1 MNKEETPDD
10 GAEPALTATR
20 STQPLDA
27 LRAQLLHRMDD
38 AAQASQRA
46 GMTPEILQALLDE
59 KSGRETTDWLD
70 AVADREGWK

>member
-1 MNKEETPDD
+1 MNKARTPDD
-10 GAEPALTATR
+10 GAESALTATK

-38 AAQASQRA
+38 AAQASERA

-59 KSGRETTDWLD
+59 SGRETTDWLE